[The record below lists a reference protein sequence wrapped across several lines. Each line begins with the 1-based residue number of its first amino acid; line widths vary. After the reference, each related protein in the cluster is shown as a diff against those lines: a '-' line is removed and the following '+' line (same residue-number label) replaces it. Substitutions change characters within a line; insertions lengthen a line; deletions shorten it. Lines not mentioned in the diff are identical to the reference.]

1 MLTSNFDILEI
12 QVAFFIDT
20 WSNDFKDGGS
30 FFLLSLVLLLLPLLK
45 LDANLKNFAF
55 SLSTLAQ

>member
-30 FFLLSLVLLLLPLLK
+30 FFLLSLVSLLPLLK